1 MGVFRFISISL
12 AAVSAANAAQI
23 LSMPHAQ
30 TVPHSYIVMMK
41 DDTSDDDF
49 NHHQS
54 WLQSTHTHNITRRA
68 TIQNAGMRHKYNF
81 RKMKGYSGIFD
92 EETIKDIAKD
102 PKVMFVEPDT
112 IISVNGK
119 VEQSNVPSWGLA
131 RISNSQPGANSY
143 VYDSSAGEGITVY
156 SVDTGVDINHEDF
169 EGRAIW
175 GSNQVNDGDDRD
187 GSGHGTHTSGTMVG
201 KEFGIAKKAKL
212 VAVKVLG
219 NDGSGPTSGIVAG
232 INWCVEHA
240 RQNGGTDK
248 AVMNMSLGGSS
259 SSALNRAAAQAVEQ
273 GMFLSVAAGN
283 ENQDARSSSPASE
296 PSVCTVGS
304 SAEDDSRSSFS
315 NWGPAL
321 DLFAPGSNII
331 SARPGG
337 GSQSMSGTSMAAPHV
352 AGLAAYLMA
361 LEGISGGAVCDRLK
375 ELGSSSITD
384 VGPGT
389 PTNVLISN
397 GGAKGGNPKPA
408 PGPSP
413 NPSQPSEPQQP
424 APSQPGEPG
433 ESFPGEPFPGEP
445 FPGEPFPGESS
456 PGESAPAPA
465 PMPPS
470 PQHPHTPYPGGD
482 NFDFDGYWKKYFGG
496 EHWRKM
502 FGSFWN

>member
-30 TVPHSYIVMMK
+30 TVPNSYIVMMK

-81 RKMKGYSGIFD
+81 SKMKGYSGIFD

-112 IISVNGK
+112 IISVHGK

-175 GSNQVNDGDDRD
+175 GSNQVNDGDDSD

-433 ESFPGEPFPGEP
+433 EPFPGEP